1 MLKTSRN
8 STKRDY
14 RPIHER
20 LIDIGIK
27 IKEKRIALNEEKQS
41 EELVGCTFKPETNL
55 KKDIIVQKEKQH
67 ETHFE
72 FNDFN
77 AMMGGTHTE
86 LVQ

>member
-27 IKEKRIALNEEKQS
+27 IKEKRIALNEEK
-41 EELVGCTFKPETNL
+41 
-55 KKDIIVQKEKQH
+55 
-67 ETHFE
+67 
-72 FNDFN
+72 
-77 AMMGGTHTE
+77 
-86 LVQ
+86 